1 MEKHA
6 SSNLHSRDN
15 GLPRFRLRDQR
26 SLTYIFK
33 ERYCC
38 TFKTLKNKTLSLVK
52 GIRHAPQ
59 YFGERSSR
67 QTVALSFVFLYKNFL
82 FTFDFFFFLR
92 NYILT
97 LFTFFFSCDVNIYIY
112 IYIFK
117 KNYLILYN
125 LSFLMIVLKNFIKML
140 RYLHTIKAHKL

>member
-33 ERYCC
+33 ERYYC

-82 FTFDFFFFLR
+82 FTFDFFFFFEKLYF
-92 NYILT
+92 N
-97 LFTFFFSCDVNIYIY
+97 S
-112 IYIFK
+112 IYIFF
-117 KNYLILYN
+117 
-125 LSFLMIVLKNFIKML
+125 FL
-140 RYLHTIKAHKL
+140 

>member
-33 ERYCC
+33 ERYYC

-67 QTVALSFVFLYKNFL
+67 QTVALSFDLFYKIFL
-82 FTFDFFFFLR
+82 FNIQDT
-92 NYILT
+92 LT
-97 LFTFFFSCDVNIYIY
+97 NSRSSMPRLSCYYRQN
-112 IYIFK
+112 
-117 KNYLILYN
+117 
-125 LSFLMIVLKNFIKML
+125 
-140 RYLHTIKAHKL
+140 

>member
-33 ERYCC
+33 ERYYC

-82 FTFDFFFFLR
+82 FTFDFFFFFLR

-97 LFTFFFSCDVNIYIY
+97 LFTFFFLVMLIYIY
-112 IYIFK
+112 I
-117 KNYLILYN
+117 
-125 LSFLMIVLKNFIKML
+125 
-140 RYLHTIKAHKL
+140 A

>member
-33 ERYCC
+33 ERYYC

-112 IYIFK
+112 IQK
-117 KNYLILYN
+117 KLFD
-125 LSFLMIVLKNFIKML
+125 SV
-140 RYLHTIKAHKL
+140 

>member
-15 GLPRFRLRDQR
+15 GLHRFRLRDQR

-33 ERYCC
+33 EGYYC
-38 TFKTLKNKTLSLVK
+38 TFKTLKNKTFSLVK
-52 GIRHAPQ
+52 EIRHAPQ

-67 QTVALSFVFLYKNFL
+67 QTVALSFDLLYKNFL
-82 FTFDFFFFLR
+82 FTFDFFFFFLR

-112 IYIFK
+112 IYSK
-117 KNYLILYN
+117 KI
-125 LSFLMIVLKNFIKML
+125 I
-140 RYLHTIKAHKL
+140 